1 MKIFLIQNWSWFK
14 SARSLNKRYEK
25 KIALPKLS
33 RLTQI
38 LKYGNFEELFKSSM
52 LWIR

>member
-14 SARSLNKRYEK
+14 SARSLNKRYENS
-25 KIALPKLS
+25 PKLS

-52 LWIR
+52 L